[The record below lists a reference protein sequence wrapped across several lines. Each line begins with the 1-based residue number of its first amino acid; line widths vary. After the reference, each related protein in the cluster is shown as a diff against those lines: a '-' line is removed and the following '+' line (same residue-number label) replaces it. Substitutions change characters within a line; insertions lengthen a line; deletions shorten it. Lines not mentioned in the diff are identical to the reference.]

1 MKIVDTSI
9 LAGGAGG
16 RELGDRPKPVVLLI
30 LDGWGN
36 ASPSAGNAVTL
47 AKTPVFHYLTANFPT
62 MSLLASGEAVGLSW
76 GETGNSE
83 VGHLT
88 LGSGR
93 IMFQN
98 LPRITKAIR
107 DGSFFK
113 NEKFLQ
119 AMNHAKQNNSALHF
133 MGLVSPGLV
142 HSFDEHLYALLD
154 MAKREGVQKVF
165 VHAFVD
171 GRDTVFNSGKNFIK
185 DLLFKMEHSQ
195 IGKLASLSGR
205 MFALDRD
212 NRWERVSK
220 VWQVMVNPEIG
231 TKVSDP
237 LAAIE
242 ASYANK
248 VYDEEFEPVAV
259 VDESGQPVGKIQ
271 DNDALIFFNFRA
283 DRAREICK
291 PFIVPGFNFFDRG
304 RGDFKNL
311 YFVGMTEYEK
321 GMNMEVAFPGQEN
334 ESCLAKEISAA
345 GLKQLHIAETEKY
358 AHVTFF
364 FNAGKEKAYP
374 GEDRIV
380 VPSPRVASYAEKPEM
395 SLREVNDKLL
405 SAIEENKYD
414 FIVCNYAN
422 PDMVGHTGD
431 LQAGIKAVEFSDK
444 CLGELAQLVLNK
456 NGVLL
461 VTADHGNVEEMINL
475 RTNEI
480 DKEHSVNAVPFM
492 LIGKQYQGLSSSIL
506 ESIGND
512 LSLLTPVGV
521 LSDVTVTVLD
531 LLQVEPSCRFYG
543 RSLLL

>member
-9 LAGGAGG
+9 LTGRLGG
-16 RELGDRPKPVVLLI
+16 RAPSDRPKPVVLLI
-30 LDGWGN
+30 LDGWGI
-36 ASPSAGNAVTL
+36 ASPSPGNAVAL
-47 AKTPVFHYLTANFPT
+47 AKTPVFNYLTANFPT
-62 MSLLASGEAVGLSW
+62 MTLLASGEAVGLSW

-93 IMFQN
+93 IIFQN
-98 LPRITKAIR
+98 LPRITKSIR
-107 DGSFFK
+107 DGSFYK

-119 AMNHAKQNNSALHF
+119 AMAHVKQNNSSLHL

-154 MAKREGVQKVF
+154 MAKREGVEKVF
-165 VHAFVD
+165 VHAFLD
-171 GRDTVFNSGKNFIK
+171 GRDTVFNSGKTFIK

-195 IGKLASLSGR
+195 IGKLASMSGR
-205 MFALDRD
+205 MFAMDRD
-212 NRWERVSK
+212 NRWERISK
-220 VWQVMVNPEIG
+220 VWQVMVHPELCV
-231 TKVSDP
+231 KANDP

-242 ASYANK
+242 ASYQNK
-248 VYDEEFEPVAV
+248 VYDEEFEPIVLT
-259 VDESGQPVGKIQ
+259 DESGNPMAKVQ
-271 DNDALIFFNFRA
+271 DNDAVIFFNFRA

-291 PFIVPGFNFFDRG
+291 PFIEKNFNFFDRG
-304 RGDFKNL
+304 VPAFQNL

-321 GMNMEVAFPGQEN
+321 GMNMEVAFPSQES

-405 SAIEENKYD
+405 AAIEENKYD

-461 VTADHGNVEEMINL
+461 ITADHGNIEEMINL
-475 RTNEI
+475 RTGEI
-480 DKEHSVNAVPFM
+480 DKEHSVNAVPFI
-492 LIGKQYQGLSSSIL
+492 LVGRKYQGLSSSML

-521 LSDVTVTVLD
+521 LSDVTVTILD
-531 LLQVEPSCRFYG
+531 LLQVEPSCRFFG